1 MRILADENMPD
12 RTVELLR
19 MAGHDVLFAKEM
31 MPSESDPNILAAATS
46 QSRLLATQDK
56 DFGDIVVNRNQP
68 APHGVVLFRLHSDIP
83 DADRVRLMAAILNA
97 RNSWGPGIWAVS
109 VRHPLTRT
117 QFVIARSVATWR
129 SRCRRDVRY
138 PNEIATLRSQ

>member
-19 MAGHDVLFAKEM
+19 IAGHDVHFVKES
-31 MPSESDPNILAAATS
+31 MPSEADPNILAIATGEN
-46 QSRLLATQDK
+46 RLLVTQDK

-68 APHGVVLFRLHSDIP
+68 APHGVVLFRLHNDIP
-83 DADRVRLMAAILNA
+83 DTDRFRLMAAILDA

-109 VRHPLTRT
+109 IRHPTT
-117 QFVIARSVATWR
+117 S
-129 SRCRRDVRY
+129 
-138 PNEIATLRSQ
+138 

>member
-19 MAGHDVLFAKEM
+19 MAGHDVHFVKET
-31 MPSESDPNILAAATS
+31 MPSEADPNILAVATGENR
-46 QSRLLATQDK
+46 QPVTQDK

-68 APHGVVLFRLHSDIP
+68 APYGVVLFRLHNDIP
-83 DADRVRLMAAILNA
+83 DIDRFRMMAIILDA

-109 VRHPLTRT
+109 IHHPTT
-117 QFVIARSVATWR
+117 S
-129 SRCRRDVRY
+129 
-138 PNEIATLRSQ
+138 